1 MAERRS
7 EQPGAGGHA
16 VPRDLPD
23 QQVGGH
29 DKAADKWEGKIPAE
43 AADSSR
49 ENLPD
54 PDEAGARRRDER
66 PADDDRG
73 EPEEPS
79 G

>member
-23 QQVGGH
+23 QQVGSR
-29 DKAADKWEGKIPAE
+29 DAAADKWEGKIPAE
-43 AADSSR
+43 SADSSR

-66 PADDDRG
+66 PAEDDKA
-73 EPEEPS
+73 EPEETP

>member
-23 QQVGGH
+23 QQVDGR
-29 DKAADKWEGKIPAE
+29 DRAADKWEGEIPDE
-43 AADSSR
+43 AADSSGER
-49 ENLPD
+49 LPD
-54 PDEAGARRRDER
+54 PDEAGARRRGRR
-66 PADDDRG
+66 PDGDDRG
-73 EPEEPS
+73 EPDESP